1 MTKEEFWKNFN
12 LGTELQISGNFLYNG
27 ILAFH
32 QMKNFYNE
40 DEIFEFIY
48 NVSVGIERL
57 MKIDLI
63 LIEHSN
69 SANQSEFEETLKTH
83 NHLDFLQRIQ
93 KKHNLNLDKS
103 HNQFLQ
109 LLFNFYKKV
118 RYDRYSLSNVSEFE
132 KEKDIL
138 IKFIEKFLKIK
149 ISNETFKITQN
160 SKEIKRFIGNVI
172 KKLTEEL
179 YQVLKK
185 EAHRLNIYTYEV
197 RYGSKAFKIFIA
209 NDFTF
214 EKEDI
219 IRKEIIINLID
230 RKRKTDFTTFIK
242 GIDKLDL
249 EDFDENYYIRCL
261 LDILESYQVYG
272 ELECLYEEVKNLS
285 ERLELV
291 ELVGSDMTFD
301 FSDDPFEFDE

>member
-69 SANQSEFEETLKTH
+69 STNQSEFEATLKTH

-118 RYDRYSLSNVSEFE
+118 RYDRYSLSNVRDFE

-149 ISNETFKITQN
+149 ISNKTFNVTQN

-179 YQVLKK
+179 YEVLRK

-230 RKRKTDFTTFIK
+230 RKRKTDFTTFIN

-301 FSDDPFEFDE
+301 FSDPFEFDE

>member
-1 MTKEEFWKNFN
+1 MTTEEFWKNFN

-69 SANQSEFEETLKTH
+69 STNQSEFEETLKTH
-83 NHLDFLQRIQ
+83 NHLALLQRIQ
-93 KKHNLNLDKS
+93 KEHNLNLEKS
-103 HNQFLQ
+103 HNNFLQ

-118 RYDRYSLSNVSEFE
+118 RYDRYSLSNVREFE

-149 ISNETFKITQN
+149 INNETFNVTKN
-160 SKEIKRFIGNVI
+160 NKEIKRFIGNVI
-172 KKLTEEL
+172 KKLAEEL
-179 YQVLKK
+179 YQVLRK
-185 EAHRLNIYTYEV
+185 EARKLNIYTYEV

-219 IRKEIIINLID
+219 IRKEIVISLLD
-230 RKRKTDFTTFIK
+230 RKKESDFTTFIK
-242 GIDKLDL
+242 NIDKLEF
-249 EDFDENYYIRCL
+249 EDYHENYYIRCL
-261 LDILESYQVYG
+261 LDILECYKVYG
-272 ELECLYEEVKNLS
+272 ELECLYEEVEKLS
-285 ERLELV
+285 DRLELV
-291 ELVGSDMTFD
+291 ELVGSDMSFD
-301 FSDDPFEFDE
+301 FSDPFEFDE

>member
-1 MTKEEFWKNFN
+1 MTREEFWKNFN

-32 QMKNFYNE
+32 QMRNFYYE

-48 NVSVGIERL
+48 NISVGIERL

-69 SANQSEFEETLKTH
+69 STNQSKFEETLKTH

-118 RYDRYSLSNVSEFE
+118 RYDRYSLSNVREFE

-149 ISNETFKITQN
+149 ISNETFNVTAN

-172 KKLTEEL
+172 KKITEEL
-179 YQVLKK
+179 YQVLRK
-185 EAHRLNIYTYEV
+185 EANRLNIYTYEV
-197 RYGSKAFKIFIA
+197 RYGSKAFKIFIG

-219 IRKEIIINLID
+219 IRKEIIISLLD
-230 RKRKTDFTTFIK
+230 RKKETDFTTFIK
-242 GIDKLDL
+242 SIDKL
-249 EDFDENYYIRCL
+249 EFENYDENYYVRCL
-261 LDILESYQVYG
+261 LDILESNKVYG

-285 ERLELV
+285 ERMELV
-291 ELVGSDMTFD
+291 ELVGSDMSFD
-301 FSDDPFEFDE
+301 FSDPFEFDE